1 MAPFIVIYAIFF
13 VYPTIKMVELSFTNA
28 PLIGPG
34 KWVGLDNYFRLA
46 SDRLFST
53 AVWNTIYFVV
63 LSVPSGILLAL
74 IIALAVNRLKG
85 WMQSIVL
92 AAFFLPYILPVSVV
106 YRIWGWMFDKD
117 FGVAQY
123 LLAPLNGGQHLS
135 VFRTVPLFMPAV
147 AFITVWWC
155 LGFSLLLFI
164 AGLRNISREIYE
176 AANLDGAGRWL
187 QFRRITWPL
196 IWPVTVL
203 VFTIQLILQLKIF
216 DQVYLFTQG
225 SRIDVNM
232 VMVFYILQASLPAEQ
247 GRPRSRLGRGAVC
260 GDRGP
265 VGATVSASAR
275 SRAEM
280 SASVQSADLIATPGA
295 RRLKRLG
302 RIDAAGLLITL
313 ATLIG
318 AIIWAFPLYWGLI
331 TTFKH
336 EYEIVRPGVQLWPEH
351 FTFENY
357 VHVLLQTKIGYW
369 YINSLIT
376 SSAVAVLVVMM
387 AAGAGYAIS
396 QLNFPGRRF
405 FWWMILASF
414 MVPIP
419 ALIVTH
425 FIVISQLGLINT
437 LAGVVGPQLIA
448 PVTVIIYKQF
458 FDSVPKDF
466 REAAVIDGAND
477 FQLLFR
483 IYLPMNWGVTTA
495 LAIITFIGAWNL
507 FLWPFLAVSSEDKM
521 NITVGITQVH
531 DNFGVSYGRDLAVAM
546 LAALPVALVY
556 LIFQRRV
563 TQAIMLSAGIKG

>member
-1 MAPFIVIYAIFF
+1 M
-13 VYPTIKMVELSFTNA
+13 T
-28 PLIGPG
+28 
-34 KWVGLDNYFRLA
+34 
-46 SDRLFST
+46 
-53 AVWNTIYFVV
+53 
-63 LSVPSGILLAL
+63 
-74 IIALAVNRLKG
+74 
-85 WMQSIVL
+85 
-92 AAFFLPYILPVSVV
+92 
-106 YRIWGWMFDKD
+106 
-117 FGVAQY
+117 
-123 LLAPLNGGQHLS
+123 
-135 VFRTVPLFMPAV
+135 
-147 AFITVWWC
+147 
-155 LGFSLLLFI
+155 
-164 AGLRNISREIYE
+164 
-176 AANLDGAGRWL
+176 
-187 QFRRITWPL
+187 
-196 IWPVTVL
+196 
-203 VFTIQLILQLKIF
+203 
-216 DQVYLFTQG
+216 
-225 SRIDVNM
+225 
-232 VMVFYILQASLPAEQ
+232 
-247 GRPRSRLGRGAVC
+247 
-260 GDRGP
+260 
-265 VGATVSASAR
+265 ASAR
-275 SRAEM
+275 S
-280 SASVQSADLIATPGA
+280 VDIADAPTA
-295 RRLKRLG
+295 RRLARLH
-302 RIDAAGLLITL
+302 RLDTAGLLITL
-313 ATLIG
+313 GTVIG

-336 EYEIVRPGVQLWPEH
+336 EYEIVRPGLQLWPEH
-351 FTFENY
+351 FTLENY

-369 YINSLIT
+369 YFNSLIT
-376 SSAVAVLVVMM
+376 SVSVAILVVIM

-466 REAAVIDGAND
+466 REAAVMDGAND

-546 LAALPVALVY
+546 LAALPVALMY

>member
-1 MAPFIVIYAIFF
+1 MCC
-13 VYPTIKMVELSFTNA
+13 S
-28 PLIGPG
+28 
-34 KWVGLDNYFRLA
+34 
-46 SDRLFST
+46 
-53 AVWNTIYFVV
+53 
-63 LSVPSGILLAL
+63 
-74 IIALAVNRLKG
+74 
-85 WMQSIVL
+85 
-92 AAFFLPYILPVSVV
+92 
-106 YRIWGWMFDKD
+106 
-117 FGVAQY
+117 
-123 LLAPLNGGQHLS
+123 
-135 VFRTVPLFMPAV
+135 
-147 AFITVWWC
+147 
-155 LGFSLLLFI
+155 
-164 AGLRNISREIYE
+164 
-176 AANLDGAGRWL
+176 
-187 QFRRITWPL
+187 
-196 IWPVTVL
+196 
-203 VFTIQLILQLKIF
+203 
-216 DQVYLFTQG
+216 
-225 SRIDVNM
+225 
-232 VMVFYILQASLPAEQ
+232 
-247 GRPRSRLGRGAVC
+247 
-260 GDRGP
+260 
-265 VGATVSASAR
+265 
-275 SRAEM
+275 
-280 SASVQSADLIATPGA
+280 
-295 RRLKRLG
+295 
-302 RIDAAGLLITL
+302 
-313 ATLIG
+313 
-318 AIIWAFPLYWGLI
+318 
-331 TTFKH
+331 
-336 EYEIVRPGVQLWPEH
+336 
-351 FTFENY
+351 
-357 VHVLLQTKIGYW
+357 QTKIGYW

-376 SSAVAVLVVMM
+376 SAAVTLIVVMM

-546 LAALPVALVY
+546 LAALPVALIY
-556 LIFQRRV
+556 LLFQRRV

>member
-1 MAPFIVIYAIFF
+1 MNASIQSVEIVAPRA
-13 VYPTIKMVELSFTNA
+13 
-28 PLIGPG
+28 
-34 KWVGLDNYFRLA
+34 VG
-46 SDRLFST
+46 
-53 AVWNTIYFVV
+53 
-63 LSVPSGILLAL
+63 
-74 IIALAVNRLKG
+74 
-85 WMQSIVL
+85 
-92 AAFFLPYILPVSVV
+92 
-106 YRIWGWMFDKD
+106 
-117 FGVAQY
+117 
-123 LLAPLNGGQHLS
+123 
-135 VFRTVPLFMPAV
+135 
-147 AFITVWWC
+147 
-155 LGFSLLLFI
+155 
-164 AGLRNISREIYE
+164 
-176 AANLDGAGRWL
+176 
-187 QFRRITWPL
+187 
-196 IWPVTVL
+196 
-203 VFTIQLILQLKIF
+203 
-216 DQVYLFTQG
+216 
-225 SRIDVNM
+225 
-232 VMVFYILQASLPAEQ
+232 
-247 GRPRSRLGRGAVC
+247 RLGR
-260 GDRGP
+260 
-265 VGATVSASAR
+265 
-275 SRAEM
+275 
-280 SASVQSADLIATPGA
+280 LN
-295 RRLKRLG
+295 RL
-302 RIDAAGLLITL
+302 DAAGLIITL
-313 ATLIG
+313 STLIG
-318 AIIWAFPLYWGLI
+318 AIVWAFPLYWGLI

-336 EYEIVRPGVQLWPEH
+336 ENEIVRPGVQLWPEH
-351 FTFENY
+351 FTLENY

-376 SSAVAVLVVMM
+376 SAAVTVLVIIM

-396 QLNFPGRRF
+396 QLSFPARRF

-507 FLWPFLAVSSEDKM
+507 FLWPFLAVNSEDKM

-531 DNFGVSYGRDLAVAM
+531 DAFGVSYGRDLAVAM